1 MEVKSSVY
9 FIRAV
14 LTHSSVYSL
23 FSPDTMPQ
31 SIITPEPVCIP
42 SVIALKVCKAV
53 WLYPQFKAGYVLS
66 CVFFFSPSLLF
77 NCFFKTI
84 NFLAREGLIA
94 KKAWAKLVVQL
105 DPEQF
110 SAFSMKYVLPV
121 GISVFFFFFFCT
133 YTVSYSLSHMHTC
146 TSAEEL
152 GADCISYDRKNSC
165 INSCSVCN
173 VYPKTSCK
181 LNTCFIE
188 ANPRLL
194 ICGQNTRRQNYI
206 RMMYVIRNEE
216 RQTRV

>member
-14 LTHSSVYSL
+14 LKHSSVYSL

-66 CVFFFSPSLLF
+66 CVFFFFPSLLF

-121 GISVFFFFFFCT
+121 GISVFFLHLHCLLFSFT
-133 YTVSYSLSHMHTC
+133 HAYMY
-146 TSAEEL
+146 
-152 GADCISYDRKNSC
+152 ISGGTRSRLYL
-165 INSCSVCN
+165 IW
-173 VYPKTSCK
+173 PKK
-181 LNTCFIE
+181 
-188 ANPRLL
+188 
-194 ICGQNTRRQNYI
+194 
-206 RMMYVIRNEE
+206 
-216 RQTRV
+216 